1 MNKDNTDSNR
11 DQWRPNNEERPPNR
25 SVSID
30 EARLDLSNQIARRA
44 YRLYLE
50 GGAQHGHDL
59 GHWLK
64 AEAEL
69 FAERAA
75 LRADQP
81 PLITDVPKQGSK
93 PRQGIVL

>member
-1 MNKDNTDSNR
+1 MNKENTAGNH
-11 DQWRPNNEERPPNR
+11 DQWRPNNEERPPNAT
-25 SVSID
+25 VSIA

-50 GGAQHGHDL
+50 EGAQHGHDL
-59 GHWLK
+59 DHWLK

-75 LRADQP
+75 LRADQA
-81 PLITDVPKQGSK
+81 PLIPDVPKQGSK
-93 PRQGIVL
+93 QRQGVVL